1 VLCREVKDGARQRW
15 RYDLSNLVCMY
26 AGAGVCSKKWWG
38 EWDDWWI
45 DGLMDAKMEM
55 NAR

>member
-15 RYDLSNLVCMY
+15 RNDLSNLVCMY

-55 NAR
+55 NA